1 MRRLFVLPTSRAGWA
16 LLVAFVALVL
26 AGTWPVIG
34 LVNHAV
40 LVFGLPMMIVWS
52 YVIIFSCVGVM
63 LVGNR
68 IVEGDGHE

>member
-1 MRRLFVLPTSRAGWA
+1 MRRLFVLPTSRAGWG
-16 LLVAFVALVL
+16 LLLAFIVLVL

-34 LVNHAV
+34 LINQAA
-40 LVFGLPMMIVWS
+40 LVYGLPLMIVWS

-68 IVEGDGHE
+68 LVERDGHE